1 MQSDQ
6 DIKTEAPAA
15 KEPKVNKAE
24 KLPRAKQADKKP
36 KPLVGHLEA
45 ITLDLQAEPARALT
59 FTIAP
64 KTGAKRVITVEAT
77 GEARQSALS
86 MLLAAKFEGKKI
98 TVTVGEQ
105 NASVART
112 LEFKSKPRGK

>member
-6 DIKTEAPAA
+6 EVKTEAPAA

-24 KLPRAKQADKKP
+24 KRPRTKKAEKKP
-36 KPLVGHLEA
+36 KPLVGHVEA
-45 ITLDLQAEPARALT
+45 VTLDLEAEPARALT

-64 KTGAKRVITVEAT
+64 KTGAKRVMTVEAT
-77 GEARQSALS
+77 SEARQTALA

-105 NASVART
+105 NASVARL

>member
-1 MQSDQ
+1 MQSNQ
-6 DIKTEAPAA
+6 EVKTEAPAA

-24 KLPRAKQADKKP
+24 KLPRTKRADKKP
-36 KPLVGHLEA
+36 KLLAGHLEA
-45 ITLDLQAEPARALT
+45 VTLDLEADASRALT

-64 KTGAKRVITVEAT
+64 KDGAKRVITVEAT
-77 GEARQSALS
+77 GEARQTALS

-112 LEFKSKPRGK
+112 LEFRSKPRGK

>member
-6 DIKTEAPAA
+6 EVKTEAPAV
-15 KEPKVNKAE
+15 KESKANKAE
-24 KLPRAKQADKKP
+24 KLPRAKRADKKP
-36 KPLVGHLEA
+36 KPLMGHVEA
-45 ITLDLQAEPARALT
+45 VTLDLEADASRALT
-59 FTIAP
+59 FTINP
-64 KTGAKRVITVEAT
+64 KTGAKRVITLEAT
-77 GEARQSALS
+77 GEARQTALA

-105 NASVART
+105 NASVARM

>member
-1 MQSDQ
+1 MQSDEA
-6 DIKTEAPAA
+6 IKTQAPAA

-24 KLPRAKQADKKP
+24 KLPRAKRADKKP
-36 KPLVGHLEA
+36 KPLAGHLESV
-45 ITLDLQAEPARALT
+45 TLDLEADPARALT

-64 KTGAKRVITVEAT
+64 KTGAKRVISVEAT
-77 GEARQSALS
+77 GEARQSALT